1 MPPRRGITLYLG
13 AMSAWCTTW
22 TCRWLL
28 WLPPWPGWAW
38 TQPFF
43 TKTLTHHSQ
52 QAVRRVVRTLCLP
65 MVLQILGLLALEL
78 ALVLVLVLAQVV
90 AVLVQVLVQVLVL
103 VLVPV
108 PVPVSVSVPVLVLVL
123 ALALV
128 VTTTG
133 RWTPRSTR
141 VVCKPACLLQLA
153 ATGSGATR
161 TSTDR
166 NLACPSPL
174 ATQ

>member
-1 MPPRRGITLYLG
+1 ML
-13 AMSAWCTTW
+13 A
-22 TCRWLL
+22 
-28 WLPPWPGWAW
+28 
-38 TQPFF
+38 
-43 TKTLTHHSQ
+43 
-52 QAVRRVVRTLCLP
+52 
-65 MVLQILGLLALEL
+65 LLAHPAQQTGRHLRQVPKL
-78 ALVLVLVLAQVV
+78 APVLVLVLVLVP
-90 AVLVQVLVQVLVL
+90 VLVL

-108 PVPVSVSVPVLVLVL
+108 PVPVLVLVLVPVPVLV
-123 ALALV
+123 LALV

-161 TSTDR
+161 TSTDL
-166 NLACPSPL
+166 NLACRSPL

>member
-1 MPPRRGITLYLG
+1 M
-13 AMSAWCTTW
+13 
-22 TCRWLL
+22 
-28 WLPPWPGWAW
+28 
-38 TQPFF
+38 
-43 TKTLTHHSQ
+43 
-52 QAVRRVVRTLCLP
+52 VRTLRLL
-65 MVLQILGLLALEL
+65 MVLQILGLLALAL
-78 ALVLVLVLAQVV
+78 ALVPVPVLVP
-90 AVLVQVLVQVLVL
+90 VLVLVL

-108 PVPVSVSVPVLVLVL
+108 LVQVLVPVPVPVLVLVPVPVL
-123 ALALV
+123 LLALV

-161 TSTDR
+161 TSTDL

-174 ATQ
+174 ATL